1 MYKRTE
7 KALFNTPPPK
17 PVTCMFKAQFGKAE
31 YNEIAYAITTRI
43 DSAGCFGVIEFIDNK
58 ASSNYGQDDNSS
70 KYR

>member
-7 KALFNTPPPK
+7 KALLNTPPTK

-43 DSAGCFGVIEFIDNK
+43 DSAGCFGIIEFADNK
-58 ASSNYGQDDNSS
+58 IGKDDKQNNNSS
-70 KYR
+70 KY

>member
-43 DSAGCFGVIEFIDNK
+43 DSAGCFGVIEFFDNK
-58 ASSNYGQDDNSS
+58 LDNNGRERNNSA
-70 KYR
+70 KHR